1 MLHALRAIV
10 PSCRSKFCS
19 SELGSPCPAPLNSL
33 RLSSTGQQKHE
44 NLSSIFLLIPKTT
57 KIAKGTKTDKTSF
70 VQVETFVYD
79 AVSASFFGPRK
90 TGCASTIKSNQFA
103 LYCIRLSLSFL
114 MSQLT
119 DKSLHP
125 HLLILA
131 RIPTCPTEKQR
142 TLCVNPTNNKPLF
155 FRWIQTV

>member
-10 PSCRSKFCS
+10 PSCHSKFCS
-19 SELGSPCPAPLNSL
+19 SELDSPSPAPLNSL

-57 KIAKGTKTDKTSF
+57 KIAKNTKTDKTSF
-70 VQVETFVYD
+70 VQVKTIVYD
-79 AVSASFFGPRK
+79 AVSAS
-90 TGCASTIKSNQFA
+90 C
-103 LYCIRLSLSFL
+103 FL

-125 HLLILA
+125 RHLILA

-142 TLCVNPTNNKPLF
+142 TLCRNPTNNKPLF